1 MNPDPV
7 TINMEAEPERRPAT
21 AYEVAELAGVSQSAV
36 SRVFTPGAS
45 VSATM
50 RAKVLDAAQ
59 QLGYRPNLVARS
71 LITRRSSL
79 IGVAVPGTANPFYQ
93 AALDALSASFARIGY
108 RVLLFTS
115 DPTAGSDPILDEV
128 LRYRVDALVLIS
140 TSLSSHFAD
149 ECLQLGL
156 PVVMLNRKTDS
167 DSVSSVTGDN
177 RRGAKELAA
186 FLLAGKH
193 RRFAYVAGLEHS
205 STNRDREA
213 GFLEGLAER
222 KVRHVERV
230 VGNYSTADTESAV
243 RTLLSSATPPDAIFC
258 ANDYMALVAINLARA
273 EFGLQVGSDVSIV
286 GFDDIE
292 MARWPLFGLTTY
304 SQPVELMVRRVIEV
318 VERQLSTAVTP
329 AVQHIIDGEL
339 IVRGSARTPQTGV
352 VRSADHWIWRSRKR
366 SDASR

>member
-1 MNPDPV
+1 MKPDPV
-7 TINMEAEPERRPAT
+7 KMDAEPERRPAT

-45 VSATM
+45 VSAAM
-50 RAKVLDAAQ
+50 REKVQDAAQ

-93 AALDALSASFARIGY
+93 AALDALSTSFARIGY

-115 DPTAGSDPILDEV
+115 DPLAGSDPILEEV

-149 ECLQLGL
+149 ECLQQGL
-156 PVVMLNRKTDS
+156 PVVMLNRKTDG
-167 DSVSSVTGDN
+167 DSVPSVAGDN

-222 KVRHVERV
+222 KIRHVERV
-230 VGNYSTADTESAV
+230 VGNYSAGDTELVV
-243 RTLLSSATPPDAIFC
+243 RKLLSSTTPPDAIFC

-273 EFGLQVGSDVSIV
+273 EFQLNVGTDVSIV

-292 MARWPLFGLTTY
+292 MARWPIFGLTTY
-304 SQPVELMVRRVIEV
+304 SQPVKVMVQRVVQV
-318 VERQLSTAVTP
+318 VQRQLSAAVVP
-329 AVQHIIDGEL
+329 AVQHIVDGEL
-339 IVRGSARTPQTGV
+339 IVRGSARVPQTGV
-352 VRSADHWIWRSRKR
+352 VRSADQWTWHSRKHR
-366 SDASR
+366 GISR